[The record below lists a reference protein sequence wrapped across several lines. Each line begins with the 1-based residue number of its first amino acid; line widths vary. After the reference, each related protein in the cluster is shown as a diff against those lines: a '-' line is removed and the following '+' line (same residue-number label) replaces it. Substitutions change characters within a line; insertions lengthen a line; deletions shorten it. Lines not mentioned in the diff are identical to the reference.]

1 MFSKTLVRDDVHN
14 LPGGTLSDILLL
26 QGLEVSVG
34 RAVSQGLSLRSCRSV
49 HYDVMIVFRRRKM
62 KRKVQVGWKCH
73 SSFSQLNPKMEEM
86 A

>member
-1 MFSKTLVRDDVHN
+1 M
-14 LPGGTLSDILLL
+14 SDILLL
-26 QGLEVSVG
+26 KRLEVSVG

-49 HYDVMIVFRRRKM
+49 HCDVMIVFRTRKM